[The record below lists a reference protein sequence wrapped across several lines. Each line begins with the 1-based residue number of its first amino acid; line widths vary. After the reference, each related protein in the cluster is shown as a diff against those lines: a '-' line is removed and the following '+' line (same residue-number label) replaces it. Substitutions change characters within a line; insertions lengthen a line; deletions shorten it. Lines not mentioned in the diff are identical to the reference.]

1 MGLRKDL
8 DSIKVRY
15 IYVLKHEDL
24 ILYVGTAANPKSRF
38 KSHIK
43 RIKTDNALI
52 YRYVKQNGITL
63 KMEVVKKVIGTYADA
78 EKHEIDLIKFNSET
92 ILNFYNNPNK
102 KHYYEIEKSLK
113 NL

>member
-8 DSIKVRY
+8 DSVKVRY

-38 KSHIK
+38 KSHLK
-43 RIKTDNALI
+43 RINTDNALI
-52 YRYVKQNGITL
+52 YRYVKQNGIRL

-78 EKHEIDLIKFNSET
+78 EKQEIELIREHSAT
-92 ILNFYNNPNK
+92 IMNFYNNPNK
-102 KHYYEIEKSLK
+102 KHYYEVAKSLK
-113 NL
+113 